1 MSTSGSA
8 PARHTP
14 PRRSLAWNTH
24 APGEWGERG
33 SASLQLAVL
42 LPVLFGVMFLGLQAA
57 LVYHARTVAV
67 AAATEGAR
75 AAAVEGGTADDGA
88 QAASGFV
95 ADAGGADVLEQA
107 AVTARRSAGTAT
119 VTVSGTAL
127 TVLPGWHPRIRQSA
141 TLPAERITTG

>member
-1 MSTSGSA
+1 MSTSQSA
-8 PARHTP
+8 PAPHTP

-24 APGEWGERG
+24 APGLQGERG

-57 LVYHARTVAV
+57 LIYHARTVAV
-67 AAATEGAR
+67 AAAQEGAR
-75 AAAVEGGTADDGA
+75 AAAVEGGTAGDGA

-95 ADAGGADVLEQA
+95 ADAGGADVLET

-141 TLPAERITTG
+141 TLPVERITTG